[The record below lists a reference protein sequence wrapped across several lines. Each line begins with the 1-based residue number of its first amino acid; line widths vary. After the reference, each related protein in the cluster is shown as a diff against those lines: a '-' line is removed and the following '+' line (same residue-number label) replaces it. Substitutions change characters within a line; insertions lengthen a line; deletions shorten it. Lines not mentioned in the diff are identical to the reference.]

1 MSRTISVIY
10 DEIMAEKH
18 SMEQLSALQP
28 DVDTAQTMLT
38 ELNSSSKVAVWRL
51 WVWITAVA
59 MWIHEKLWD
68 EFKAEVDAIVAAAI
82 PGTARWYREI
92 ALLWQTSGTLGWVDN
107 KYQYN
112 LVNPSLRVITRASAE
127 DVSGLVQIKVAK
139 DVNGEPVP
147 LDTDQK
153 DAFIAYMNQMK
164 FAGVFLDITSNAADT
179 VTVTATVNYDPQIL
193 TSIGARVD
201 GTSGTPVVD
210 AVNAFCKNIEWN
222 GRMYR
227 QKLIDAIQQVEG
239 VIDVTVTT
247 IQVNKSGSAPATLTD
262 RYYQTDSGYIKLSSS
277 STFTY
282 QVD

>member
-1 MSRTISVIY
+1 MARTISVIY
-10 DEIMAEKH
+10 DEIMAEKQNM
-18 SMEQLSALQP
+18 SELTALVP
-28 DVDTAQTMLT
+28 NSDSAQTLLT
-38 ELNSSSKVAVWRL
+38 DLTTTSKVAVWRL
-51 WVWITAVA
+51 WVWLTSVA
-59 MWIHEKLWD
+59 IWIHEKLWD

-92 ALLWQTSGTLGWVDN
+92 ALLWQTSGSLGWVDN
-107 KYQYN
+107 KYQYT

-139 DVNGEPVP
+139 DVNGEPIP
-147 LDTDQK
+147 LDNYQK

-179 VTVTATVNYDPQIL
+179 VTVTATVNYDPQVL
-193 TSIGARVD
+193 TSTGARID

-210 AVNAFCKNIEWN
+210 AINEFCKNLEWN

-227 QKLIDAIQQVEG
+227 QKLVDAIQQVEG
-239 VIDVTVTT
+239 VIDVTVTS
-247 IQVNKSGSAPATLTD
+247 IMVNKYNSAPVILTD
-262 RYYQTDSGYIKLSSS
+262 RFYQAISGYIKLSDLSVI
-277 STFTY
+277 TY